1 MADYKEPARE
11 LARLFPSSPELCY
24 TPRPQIIRRNSPRC
38 SGRSL
43 RGAGRSRLRGNVQEI
58 GKVLPAIF
66 KGHMR
71 RANPPLVEILAPLWP
86 RVAGRSIAARSLPVA
101 FEAGTLTVATR
112 SPSWA
117 AQLRR
122 LAEEIRAAVNSFL
135 GGPLVKNVRIRLSAG
150 ASAAWGP
157 PEGAIRGFNQT
168 PPSSAPGPLD
178 AGKLQ
183 FLDGEARLDPEIAR
197 IVERSYAKYFSRG
210 ASRR

>member
-1 MADYKEPARE
+1 M
-11 LARLFPSSPELCY
+11 
-24 TPRPQIIRRNSPRC
+24 
-38 SGRSL
+38 
-43 RGAGRSRLRGNVQEI
+43 
-58 GKVLPAIF
+58 PAIF
-66 KGHMR
+66 KSHMR
-71 RANPPLVEILAPLWP
+71 RANPPLVEVLAPLWP
-86 RVAGRSIAARSLPVA
+86 RVAGKSIAARSLPVA
-101 FEAGTLTVATR
+101 FEAGTLTLATR